1 MWIQHW
7 NIKIVI
13 TKKLRADWSLGMLAV
28 TSSETFVFMS
38 AVKKYKIVIFR
49 TIILPSEPIVSWTL
63 SIIRIK
69 YKNMKSRCFGSW
81 FFFRLQVKG
90 REAPTQMG
98 PLDRANLNH
107 LKMEEEQSSKTS
119 WVYIFIFYPGDGQS
133 WEDNWFSVLYTIVRT
148 F

>member
-1 MWIQHW
+1 
-7 NIKIVI
+7 
-13 TKKLRADWSLGMLAV
+13 MLAV
-28 TSSETFVFMS
+28 TSSESFVFMS

-49 TIILPSEPIVSWTL
+49 TIILPSEPIVFWTL

-69 YKNMKSRCFGSW
+69 YKNMKLRRFGSW

-107 LKMEEEQSSKTS
+107 LKMEEEPSSKTS
-119 WVYIFIFYPGDGQS
+119 
-133 WEDNWFSVLYTIVRT
+133 
-148 F
+148 